1 MADTK
6 YRDFPSLYK
15 KIRHHVELGAYA
27 HELLGS
33 LSLKVSGFAAGESKD
48 IPVTV
53 AISISESLRHVAN
66 LCHFLGES
74 LSEDSDGLVRGIPRI
89 ESRIGIDTCRQR
101 DFNGTVPGRRP

>member
-1 MADTK
+1 MANIK

-15 KIRHHVELGAYA
+15 RIRHHVELAEYSRQ
-27 HELLGS
+27 LLAA
-33 LSLKVSGFAAGESKD
+33 LSLKVSGFVVGD
-48 IPVTV
+48 IPVSA
-53 AISISESLRHVAN
+53 AISISENLRHAAN

-89 ESRIGIDTCRQR
+89 ESLIGEDACRQR